1 MTLPSGYAEFNDGD
15 AVIRGR
21 IAGSD
26 GTFSG
31 SFDAANIDA
40 IESINVRDG
49 AVSAYYNF
57 EFPNKSMKAVFQ
69 IPAQK
74 YTQIADIII
83 PIRMSAFGTVKANE
97 AGKIDLYKNG
107 VLLSHAEV
115 YFDGWTTKSAAS
127 KNGSGGSTRH
137 RLEYL
142 QVVRF
147 VDFEVTEKSTYE
159 FILADSLV
167 LKTSRVGSGT
177 VPSPLITLN
186 MLGPVTVGFRKR

>member
-1 MTLPSGYAEFNDGD
+1 MTLPSGYAEFNDGN

-21 IAGSD
+21 IAGAN

-31 SFDAANIDA
+31 SFDAANINA
-40 IESINVRDG
+40 IESINVRNG

-57 EFPNKSMKAVFQ
+57 MFPDGSMKAVFK
-69 IPAQK
+69 IPVQN

-83 PIRMSAFGTVKANE
+83 PIRMSALGYTSPIHA
-97 AGKIDLYKNG
+97 AKIDLYKNG
-107 VLLSHAEV
+107 VLLSHAEI
-115 YFDGWTTKSAAS
+115 YFDGWTSE
-127 KNGSGGSTRH
+127 GGGREERNEILH

-147 VDFEVTEKSTYE
+147 VDFDVTNVASYE
-159 FILADSLV
+159 IIFTNSSILKKARPNSDN
-167 LKTSRVGSGT
+167 
-177 VPSPLITLN
+177 PASPVIMLS

>member
-15 AVIRGR
+15 AVIRGH

-57 EFPNKSMKAVFQ
+57 MFPDGSMKAVFK
-69 IPAQK
+69 IPVQK

-83 PIRMSAFGTVKANE
+83 PIRMSALGYTYPIHA
-97 AGKIDLYKNG
+97 AKIDLYKNG
-107 VLLSHAEV
+107 VLLSHAEI
-115 YFDGWTTKSAAS
+115 YFDGWTS
-127 KNGSGGSTRH
+127 KGGGKAETVILH

-147 VDFEVTEKSTYE
+147 VDFDVTDVASYEIIFTNSSILKKSTPNSNNP
-159 FILADSLV
+159 A
-167 LKTSRVGSGT
+167 
-177 VPSPLITLN
+177 SPVIMLS

>member
-1 MTLPSGYAEFNDGD
+1 MTLPSGYAEFNDSD

-40 IESINVRDG
+40 IESINVRNG

-69 IPAQK
+69 IPGQK

-83 PIRMSAFGTVKANE
+83 PIRMSALGNIEPWQA
-97 AGKIDLYKNG
+97 AKIDLYKNG

-115 YFDGWTTKSAAS
+115 YFNGWTVK
-127 KNGSGGSTRH
+127 KSGGRERGSYTQSL

-142 QVVRF
+142 QVIRF
-147 VDFEVTEKSTYE
+147 VDFEVTGNATYE
-159 FILADSLV
+159 LILTNSSY
-167 LKTSRVGSGT
+167 LKKAKPSATTTSPAVM
-177 VPSPLITLN
+177 LD

>member
-57 EFPNKSMKAVFQ
+57 MFPDGSMKAVFK
-69 IPAQK
+69 IPVQK

-83 PIRMSAFGTVKANE
+83 PIRMSALGYTNPIHA
-97 AGKIDLYKNG
+97 AKIDLYKNG

-115 YFDGWTTKSAAS
+115 YFDGWTS
-127 KNGSGGSTRH
+127 KGGGKAQNNDILH

-147 VDFEVTEKSTYE
+147 VDFDVTDVASYE
-159 FILADSLV
+159 IIFTNSSIL
-167 LKTSRVGSGT
+167 KKIR
-177 VPSPLITLN
+177 PSSNNPASPVIMLS

>member
-57 EFPNKSMKAVFQ
+57 MFPNKSMKAVFQ

-83 PIRMSAFGTVKANE
+83 PIRMSALGIIEPWQA
-97 AGKIDLYKNG
+97 AKIDLYKNG

-115 YFDGWTTKSAAS
+115 YFNGWTTKSNKREERYTTS
-127 KNGSGGSTRH
+127 H

-147 VDFEVTEKSTYE
+147 VDFEVIGNATYE
-159 FILADSLV
+159 FILTNSSY
-167 LKTSRVGSGT
+167 LKKSRPNASTS
-177 VPSPLITLN
+177 SPAVMLD

>member
-57 EFPNKSMKAVFQ
+57 MFPDGSMKAVFK
-69 IPAQK
+69 IPVQK

-83 PIRMSAFGTVKANE
+83 PIRMSALGYTYPIHA
-97 AGKIDLYKNG
+97 AKIDLYKNG
-107 VLLSHAEV
+107 VLLSHAEI
-115 YFDGWTTKSAAS
+115 YFDGWTS
-127 KNGSGGSTRH
+127 KSGGKAQNNDTLH

-147 VDFEVTEKSTYE
+147 VDFDVTDVASYE
-159 FILADSLV
+159 IIFTNSSIL
-167 LKTSRVGSGT
+167 KKIR
-177 VPSPLITLN
+177 PSSNNPASPVIMLS